1 MNNNCIQSNTR
12 KGENRLLNIVDQSQL
27 IKPDSMISNHS
38 EMIAQLKVKIEV
50 QQATI
55 NTLLSEINEIKSI

>member
-1 MNNNCIQSNTR
+1 MNNNYIQSATC
-12 KGENRLLNIVDQSQL
+12 KGENRLLNIVDRSQL

-38 EMIAQLKVKIEV
+38 EMIAQLKMKIEV